1 MRSIGAA
8 EEVKELD
15 RKAGSGADKRML
27 VVGPGGLTIDKAE
40 LEELMRT
47 ESEDLVRQL
56 AVEIWRTRRR
66 FDRLPA
72 EAQGSARTLRDSI
85 GRLEDLLTQHDVRFT
100 THDGE
105 TYDPGL
111 VVEVLEAHGKPDEPQ
126 IVIETVRPTV
136 TWQGRMLCR
145 AQVVVAG
152 NDNRA

>member
-1 MRSIGAA
+1 M
-8 EEVKELD
+8 D
-15 RKAGSGADKRML
+15 RKAASDADKRML
-27 VVGPGGLTIDKAE
+27 IVGPGGLTIDKAQ

-66 FDRLPA
+66 FERLSA
-72 EAQGSARTLRDSI
+72 EAQNSARAVRDSI

-111 VVEVLEAHGKPDEPQ
+111 VVEVLEAHGNPDERQ

-145 AQVVVAG
+145 AQVVVGGA
-152 NDNRA
+152 DKDA

>member
-1 MRSIGAA
+1 M
-8 EEVKELD
+8 D
-15 RKAGSGADKRML
+15 RKAAGDADKRML
-27 VVGPGGLTIDKAE
+27 VVPGGLTIDKAQ
-40 LEELMRT
+40 LEEFMRT
-47 ESEDLVRQL
+47 ESEDLVREL

-111 VVEVLEAHGKPDEPQ
+111 VVEVLEAHGKPDERQ
-126 IVIETVRPTV
+126 IVVETVRPTV

-145 AQVVVAG
+145 AQVVVGGAEK
-152 NDNRA
+152 DA